1 MVSIAEPAPHPAN
14 KFPLEADE
22 RGMDN
27 FLARQAIF
35 DRRQNVYGY
44 ELLFRS
50 SGSNAYDGSEESLA
64 TSQVIANSLFS
75 IGLDNLLGGK
85 RGFINFGRNLLVGD
99 WSTMLPSQS
108 VVIEVLETVE
118 PDSEVLEACR
128 NLRAQGYLVALD
140 DFVCEPRF
148 EPLTELAEIIKVDI
162 RISSRAEQTEMIAK
176 YGSRGIKMLAEKVET
191 HEEFEWSLDAGYDY
205 FQGYFFA
212 KPVIMKGRQ
221 VPGFKTNHL
230 KLLAQLQQHDLDFVR
245 LEKLISNDVSF
256 SYRVIRYVNS
266 AAIASSNTVNSIRQ
280 ALMILGE
287 RETRKWISLATLP
300 ALAED
305 KPNEI
310 VMQAMVRARFCE
322 LLAAEARPAAST
334 ADSALMGMFSLLD
347 AMINRPLAQIIG
359 EMHLSSPITEALLGD
374 AKPGN
379 SFDLILRLVQKYE
392 AADWNAV
399 AELALILRI
408 EVAAVASSYLQA
420 LHWSTDLFREIG
432 LRQPEPARS
441 KN

>member
-1 MVSIAEPAPHPAN
+1 
-14 KFPLEADE
+14 
-22 RGMDN
+22 MDN

-35 DRRQNVYGY
+35 DRGQNVYGY

-50 SGSNAYDGSEESLA
+50 SGSNTFDGSEASLA
-64 TSQVIANSLFS
+64 TSQVIANTVFS

-85 RGFINFGRNLLVGD
+85 RAFINFGRNLLVGD
-99 WSTMLPSQS
+99 WTTMLPSQS

-140 DFVCEPRF
+140 DFICDPRF
-148 EPLTELAEIIKVDI
+148 EPLTELADIIKVDI
-162 RISSRAEQTEMIAK
+162 RISSRAEQQKMIAR
-176 YGSRGIKMLAEKVET
+176 YGSRGIRMLAEKVET
-191 HEEFEWSLDAGYDY
+191 HEEFEWSRDAGYDY

-212 KPVIMKGRQ
+212 KPVILKGRQ
-221 VPGFKTNHL
+221 VPGFKLNHL
-230 KLLAQLQQHDLDFVR
+230 KLLEQLQQHDLDFVR

-266 AAIASSNTVNSIRQ
+266 CAFGDSHPVNSIRQ
-280 ALMILGE
+280 ALVILGE

-300 ALAED
+300 ALAQD

-322 LLAAEARPAAST
+322 LLAAKARPAAST
-334 ADSALMGMFSLLD
+334 ADSSLIGMFSLLD

-359 EMHLSSPITEALLGD
+359 EMHLSSPITEALLGG

-379 SFDLILRLVQKYE
+379 SFDLILRLVQNYE
-392 AADWNAV
+392 AANWDTV
-399 AELALILRI
+399 AELALQLRV
-408 EVAAVASSYLQA
+408 EVAAVASSYLDA
-420 LHWSTDLFREIG
+420 LRWSSDLFCEMSVG
-432 LRQPEPARS
+432 QPAPVQRR
-441 KN
+441 N

>member
-1 MVSIAEPAPHPAN
+1 
-14 KFPLEADE
+14 
-22 RGMDN
+22 MDN

-35 DRRQNVYGY
+35 DRGQNVYGY

-50 SGSNAYDGSEESLA
+50 SGSNTFDGSEASLA
-64 TSQVIANSLFS
+64 TSQVIANTVFS

-85 RGFINFGRNLLVGD
+85 RAFINFGRNLLVGD
-99 WSTMLPSQS
+99 WTTMLPSQS

-140 DFVCEPRF
+140 DFICDPRF
-148 EPLTELAEIIKVDI
+148 EPLTELADIIKVDI
-162 RISSRAEQTEMIAK
+162 RISSRAEQQKMIAK
-176 YGSRGIKMLAEKVET
+176 YGSRGIRMLAEKVET
-191 HEEFEWSLDAGYDY
+191 HEEFEWSRDAGYDY

-212 KPVIMKGRQ
+212 KPVILKGRQ
-221 VPGFKTNHL
+221 VPGFKLNHL
-230 KLLAQLQQHDLDFVR
+230 KLLEQLQQHDLDFVR

-266 AAIASSNTVNSIRQ
+266 CAFGDSHPVNSIRQ
-280 ALMILGE
+280 ALVILGE

-300 ALAED
+300 ALAQD

-322 LLAAEARPAAST
+322 LLAAKARPAAST
-334 ADSALMGMFSLLD
+334 ADSSLIGMFSLLD

-359 EMHLSSPITEALLGD
+359 EMHLSSPITEALLGG

-379 SFDLILRLVQKYE
+379 SFDLILRLVQNYE
-392 AADWNAV
+392 AANWDTV
-399 AELALILRI
+399 AELALQLRV
-408 EVAAVASSYLQA
+408 EVAAVASSYLDA
-420 LHWSTDLFREIG
+420 LRWSSDLFCEMSVG
-432 LRQPEPARS
+432 QPAPVQRR
-441 KN
+441 N

>member
-1 MVSIAEPAPHPAN
+1 
-14 KFPLEADE
+14 
-22 RGMDN
+22 MDN

-35 DRRQNVYGY
+35 DRGQKVYGY

-50 SGSNAYDGSEESLA
+50 SGNNVFDGSEASLA
-64 TSQVIANSLFS
+64 TSQVIANSVFS
-75 IGLDNLLGGK
+75 IGLDQLLGG
-85 RGFINFGRNLLVGD
+85 RRAFINFGRNLLVGN
-99 WSTMLPSQS
+99 WTTMLPKQS

-140 DFVCEPRF
+140 DFVCDPRF
-148 EPLTELAEIIKVDI
+148 DPLTELADIIKVDI
-162 RISSRAEQTEMIAK
+162 RISSRAEQREMIAK

-191 HEEFEWSLDAGYDY
+191 HEEFEWSRKAGYDY

-230 KLLAQLQQHDLDFVR
+230 KLLEQLQQHDLDFVC
-245 LEKLISNDVSF
+245 LEKLILNDVSF

-266 AAIASSNTVNSIRQ
+266 GAFANSNPVTSIRR
-280 ALMILGE
+280 ALVILGE

-300 ALAED
+300 ALAHD

-334 ADSALMGMFSLLD
+334 SDSALMGMFSLLD
-347 AMINRPLAQIIG
+347 AMIDRPLSQIIP
-359 EMHLSSPITEALLGD
+359 EMRLSAPITEALLGE

-379 SFDLILRLVQKYE
+379 PFDMILRLVQSHE
-392 AADWNAV
+392 TADWNAV
-399 AELALILRI
+399 GELARQLGL
-408 EVAAVASSYLQA
+408 EAPAVAANYLDA
-420 LHWSTDLFREIG
+420 LRWSTELFRDIDVN
-432 LRQPEPARS
+432 RNEPAA
-441 KN
+441 